1 MRTQR
6 KAAGERV
13 KYERRCQVLSC
24 IRRRG
29 WATQTQSWKWNEDLL
44 TYWVVYGSSFCVIT
58 FESRARWE
66 LMWCKLLSPSDS
78 SWQHDRNSFGQ
89 GIIRFVANAR
99 LHMFT
104 SLTTTNNLEKLSRL
118 FFYQDS
124 LIFFWNKTFERCM
137 LQCVSSNSQSVRS
150 YILSVYRLSNS
161 SIQDRNL
168 MPHFRVSFLLIYFGA
183 ITQHTPV
190 YLNERSLQW
199 KDILPRKKHLSVGSG
214 RLVYFVPKT
223 RYLPVVTLTNTD
235 TEDVVDM
242 SFDLLGIYRMTDHY
256 V

>member
-13 KYERRCQVLSC
+13 NYERRCQVLSC
-24 IRRRG
+24 IHRRG

-118 FFYQDS
+118 FFTQDS
-124 LIFFWNKTFERCM
+124 PNFFFKIKRLKDVCY
-137 LQCVSSNSQSVRS
+137 SV
-150 YILSVYRLSNS
+150 
-161 SIQDRNL
+161 
-168 MPHFRVSFLLIYFGA
+168 F
-183 ITQHTPV
+183 
-190 YLNERSLQW
+190 
-199 KDILPRKKHLSVGSG
+199 HLTLKVSG
-214 RLVYFVPKT
+214 RISCLYIDCPTAPFKT
-223 RYLPVVTLTNTD
+223 ET
-235 TEDVVDM
+235 
-242 SFDLLGIYRMTDHY
+242 
-256 V
+256 